1 MNYSIISSLGRVKGL
16 VGKWES
22 IDVSKFTVQSLYTR
36 YDKIY
41 VNVKNNYTKEE
52 GTVLLDNY
60 VNKIPNN
67 KSFAQYIADD
77 LGDTGLVYM
86 DKTYTFNESG
96 LIYRDALN
104 SGFTIHPVKT
114 GLKPDMSFQEK
125 DAYTDLFFTKEGV
138 DYKDMYHHVL
148 VTVNGY
154 IHASDASSTGFWVTD
169 GYKTLRKRGRQCI
182 GLISF
187 ENLGSIEQIPIKE
200 EMIYQMNE
208 EVPLYQE
215 VFVKI
220 NQSTKG
226 KSILLVLG
234 GYLYLLDKNVFVQ
247 YNESVIKIKM
257 KNIRLLNKI
266 HQSEKDLEYPNDLYQ
281 TKISSSGL
289 HVKHVQSDEFV
300 KQYLTR
306 TDSFVVLL
314 DNDEI
319 FIETKYPQKRRIP
332 NNYLTEYKPT
342 LPLKVGLGKFEE
354 YVWVKDVDRYVL
366 ETADCQTENR
376 HYDNI
381 INNTVDTIYTRKRP
395 SHNRFSIPDA
405 YFFNIKSLVKKQ

>member
-1 MNYSIISSLGRVKGL
+1 
-16 VGKWES
+16 
-22 IDVSKFTVQSLYTR
+22 
-36 YDKIY
+36 
-41 VNVKNNYTKEE
+41 
-52 GTVLLDNY
+52 
-60 VNKIPNN
+60 
-67 KSFAQYIADD
+67 
-77 LGDTGLVYM
+77 
-86 DKTYTFNESG
+86 
-96 LIYRDALN
+96 
-104 SGFTIHPVKT
+104 
-114 GLKPDMSFQEK
+114 
-125 DAYTDLFFTKEGV
+125 
-138 DYKDMYHHVL
+138 
-148 VTVNGY
+148 
-154 IHASDASSTGFWVTD
+154 
-169 GYKTLRKRGRQCI
+169 
-182 GLISF
+182 
-187 ENLGSIEQIPIKE
+187 
-200 EMIYQMNE
+200 MNE

-215 VFVKI
+215 VFVKL

-247 YNESVIKIKM
+247 YNDSVIKIKM
-257 KNIRLLNKI
+257 RNIRLLNKI
-266 HQSEKDLEYPNDLYQ
+266 HQSERDLEYPNDLYQ

-354 YVWVKDVDRYVL
+354 YVWIKDVDRYVL

-395 SHNRFSIPDA
+395 SHNRFAIPDA